1 MELLELLE
9 NRIDALLAEIERLR
23 TDNAALQDKLS
34 SCEQQL
40 QKSSQYIDTLK
51 NEQQNEQQ
59 NTLLVKERLEVL
71 MQKIEDVLT
80 K

>member
-23 TDNAALQDKLS
+23 TENSVLQDKVL
-34 SCEQQL
+34 SCEQ
-40 QKSSQYIDTLK
+40 KINESSQYIDTLK
-51 NEQQNEQQ
+51 TEQQ
-59 NTLLVKERLEVL
+59 NTQLVKERLEVL
-71 MQKIEDVLT
+71 MQKIETVLT

>member
-23 TDNAALQDKLS
+23 TENSVLQDKVL
-34 SCEQQL
+34 SCEQ
-40 QKSSQYIDTLK
+40 KINESSQYIDTLK
-51 NEQQNEQQ
+51 NEQQNTQ
-59 NTLLVKERLEVL
+59 LVKERLEVL
-71 MQKIEDVLT
+71 MQKIETVLT

>member
-23 TDNAALQDKLS
+23 TENTVLQDKVL
-34 SCEQQL
+34 SCEQ
-40 QKSSQYIDTLK
+40 KINESSQYIDTLK
-51 NEQQNEQQ
+51 TEQQ
-59 NTLLVKERLEVL
+59 NTQLVKERLEVL
-71 MQKIEDVLT
+71 MQKIETVLT

>member
-23 TDNAALQDKLS
+23 TENAVLQEQVS
-34 SCEQQL
+34 SCEQKL
-40 QKSSQYIDTLK
+40 IESSHYIDALK
-51 NEQQNEQQ
+51 HDQQNAE
-59 NTLLVKERLEVL
+59 LVKERLEAL
-71 MQKIEDVLT
+71 MQRIETVLT

>member
-9 NRIDALLAEIERLR
+9 NRIDALLAEIELLR
-23 TDNAALQDKLS
+23 SDNAALQDELQSCKQKLN
-34 SCEQQL
+34 E
-40 QKSSQYIDTLK
+40 SSQYIDTLK
-51 NEQQNEQQ
+51 NEQQNAQ
-59 NTLLVKERLEVL
+59 LVKERLEVL

>member
-23 TDNAALQDKLS
+23 TDNVALQDKLQ
-34 SCEQQL
+34 SCEQKL
-40 QKSSQYIDTLK
+40 NESSQYIDTLK
-51 NEQQNEQQ
+51 NEQQNAQ
-59 NTLLVKERLEVL
+59 LVKERLEVL

>member
-23 TDNAALQDKLS
+23 TDNAALQDKLL
-34 SCEQQL
+34 SCEQKL
-40 QKSSQYIDTLK
+40 NESSQYIDTLK
-51 NEQQNEQQ
+51 NEQQNAQ
-59 NTLLVKERLEVL
+59 LVKERLEVL

>member
-34 SCEQQL
+34 SCEQKL
-40 QKSSQYIDTLK
+40 NESSQYIDTLK
-51 NEQQNEQQ
+51 NEQQNAQ
-59 NTLLVKERLEVL
+59 LVKERLEVL

>member
-23 TDNAALQDKLS
+23 TENSVLQDKVL
-34 SCEQQL
+34 SCEQ
-40 QKSSQYIDTLK
+40 KINESSQYIDTLK
-51 NEQQNEQQ
+51 NEQQNTQR
-59 NTLLVKERLEVL
+59 VKERLEVL
-71 MQKIEDVLT
+71 MQKIETVLT

>member
-23 TDNAALQDKLS
+23 TDNAALQDKLQ
-34 SCEQQL
+34 SCEQKL
-40 QKSSQYIDTLK
+40 NESSQYIDTLK
-51 NEQQNEQQ
+51 NEQQNAQ
-59 NTLLVKERLEVL
+59 LVKERLEVL

>member
-23 TDNAALQDKLS
+23 TENSVLQDKVL
-34 SCEQQL
+34 SCEQ
-40 QKSSQYIDTLK
+40 KINESSQYIDTLK
-51 NEQQNEQQ
+51 TEQQ
-59 NTLLVKERLEVL
+59 NTQLVKERLEIL
-71 MQKIEDVLT
+71 MQKIETVLT